1 MSPTDK
7 PVVWLHGQVKTPP
20 FSPAAR
26 LEAGIFLRR
35 LQGGETIGLPHSRPM
50 PSIGA
55 NCHELRI
62 TDRNATWR
70 IVYQVD
76 PDAVVI
82 LEVFAKKTATTP
94 KPVIEACQRRLA
106 EYLRFKTLERR

>member
-26 LEAGIFLRR
+26 LEAGIFLCR

-55 NCHELRI
+55 NCHALRI

-82 LEVFAKKTATTP
+82 LEVFAKKTAATP